1 MKRQHNIFLQKVAP
15 EIIIHLFKN
24 KEETA
29 IAAKLSRITGY
40 AMHSTYE
47 NIKKLKDLKIIKYPT
62 KITNKVEKPFKLT
75 QKGEEIAVYLMN
87 MK

>member
-1 MKRQHNIFLQKVAP
+1 MRTQHNIFLQKVAP

-47 NIKKLKDLKIIKYPT
+47 NIKKLEELKIIEYPV
-62 KITNKVEKPFKLT
+62 KIAHKVEKPFRLT
-75 QKGEEIAVYLMN
+75 QKGEKIAVCLIN
-87 MK
+87 II

>member
-1 MKRQHNIFLQKVAP
+1 MKTQHNIFLQKVVP
-15 EIIIHLFKN
+15 EIIIYLFKN
-24 KEETA
+24 KEEAA

-47 NIKKLKDLKIIKYPT
+47 NIKKLEDLKIIEYPIN
-62 KITNKVEKPFKLT
+62 ITNKAEKPFKLT
-75 QKGEEIAVYLMN
+75 QKGEKIAVHLIN